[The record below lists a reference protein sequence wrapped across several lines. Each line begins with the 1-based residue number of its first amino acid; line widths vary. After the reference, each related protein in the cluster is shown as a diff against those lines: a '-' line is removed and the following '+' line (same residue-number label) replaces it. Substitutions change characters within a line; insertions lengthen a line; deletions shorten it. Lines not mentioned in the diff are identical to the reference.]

1 MEKRRLGNSD
11 LWISPLVLGAN
22 VFGWTIG
29 EKTAHTLLDSF
40 IDRGFETLDTA
51 DVYSSWV
58 PGNTGGESETIIGNW
73 FKNTGNRDKITLI
86 TKVGNIMEGN
96 PEPNNTREYII
107 TAVERSLKRLQTDYI
122 DLYFNHIDDKTT
134 PVEETLEAYHQ
145 LIQQGKVRF
154 IGTSNMSAKRIEN
167 SLSASNSL
175 HIPRYEVIQPEYNLY
190 SREQYETVYEPLAEQ
205 HKLGVITYFSLA
217 CGFLTG
223 KYRSENDL
231 SKSQRGN
238 AIKNMLNDRGYR
250 ILKALDEI
258 SYQFDTHPANVALN
272 WIMKRPSVTAPIAS
286 ATSIEQ
292 LKMLMDSV
300 SLDLNPEAIEV
311 LNNASK

>member
-86 TKVGNIMEGN
+86 TKVGNVMEGN

>member
-86 TKVGNIMEGN
+86 TKVGNVMEGN

-300 SLDLNPEAIEV
+300 SLDLNPEEIEV